1 MKLKTKEGERLKRLA
16 RAYARA
22 EIDLSWLG
30 SCPDDD
36 EKELKAQVK
45 KTWDKLVEAI
55 EELTNQDTT
64 PRDINDR

>member
-16 RAYARA
+16 RAYAQA
-22 EIDLSWLG
+22 ETDLSWLG

-36 EKELKAQVK
+36 EKELKEHVR
-45 KTWDKLVEAI
+45 KTWNKLIEAI

-64 PRDINDR
+64 PRDVHDR